1 MDNYNNTAVMVVTVK
16 EMMMSSQHGQL
27 QQHSSDGSDYH
38 GDDSLQHGQ
47 LQQHSSDGSD
57 YHGDDN

>member
-38 GDDSLQHGQ
+38 GDD
-47 LQQHSSDGSD
+47 
-57 YHGDDN
+57 N